1 MDTRMDHRHRV
12 QACAPGRLP
21 SSAAR
26 RSVLIY
32 HEQAYVCRRTERSKL
47 VNAAELSF
55 AARNN
60 ADLQYCNAS
69 MGISVV
75 FVGI

>member
-1 MDTRMDHRHRV
+1 
-12 QACAPGRLP
+12 
-21 SSAAR
+21 
-26 RSVLIY
+26 LIY

-60 ADLQYCNAS
+60 ADLQYCNAL